1 MQSFFRKI
9 FFTPGLPQ
17 MKIAFFFVE
26 KLIITQRL
34 YYTIYCSKHERNYSI
49 SVHFRDN
56 LAISLSR
63 SLRYLHFTFDGCGM
77 EKYTG
82 RLGKKS

>member
-1 MQSFFRKI
+1 
-9 FFTPGLPQ
+9 
-17 MKIAFFFVE
+17 MKIDFFFVE

-34 YYTIYCSKHERNYSI
+34 YYNMYCSKHGRNYFI

-56 LAISLSR
+56 LAISLPRR
-63 SLRYLHFTFDGCGM
+63 SLRYLHFAGCGK

-82 RLGKKS
+82 RLGKNLEVNK